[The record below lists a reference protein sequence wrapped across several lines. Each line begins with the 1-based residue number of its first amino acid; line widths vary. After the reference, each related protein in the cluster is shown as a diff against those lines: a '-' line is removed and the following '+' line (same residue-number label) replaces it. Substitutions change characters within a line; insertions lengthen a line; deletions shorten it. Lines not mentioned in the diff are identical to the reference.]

1 MVTEAR
7 KLHIIE
13 ELLKLKSEAVLS
25 EVEAVLRKAAI
36 PIKNDKRS
44 AHDFSGIISKK
55 DSKLMETAIEEGCEQ
70 IHPDDWK

>member
-1 MVTEAR
+1 MITEAR

-25 EVEAVLRKAAI
+25 EVEAVLRRAAT
-36 PIKNDKRS
+36 PVRNHKRS

-55 DSKLMETAIEEGCEQ
+55 DAKLMEAAIEEEC
-70 IHPDDWK
+70 

>member
-1 MVTEAR
+1 
-7 KLHIIE
+7 
-13 ELLKLKSEAVLS
+13 LLKLKSEAVLS

-55 DSKLMETAIEEGCEQ
+55 DAKLMETAIEEGGDLVTRELEEERREE
-70 IHPDDWK
+70 